1 MGIKRTVSIR
11 RIDLWGSEPLE
22 SKKMKQKM
30 QKNEMPIFP
39 IYFWANFLVILK
51 GKISKEDPILEK
63 SLTRKGKSYV
73 YLQVQVY
80 IAKIV
85 YLQVYHFGYVYL

>member
-1 MGIKRTVSIR
+1 MSQHHVFWFILFSTYISHKIDQKFFKTVFQML
-11 RIDLWGSEPLE
+11 D
-22 SKKMKQKM
+22 
-30 QKNEMPIFP
+30 KNDI
-39 IYFWANFLVILK
+39 
-51 GKISKEDPILEK
+51 
-63 SLTRKGKSYV
+63 KGKSYV

>member
-1 MGIKRTVSIR
+1 MNPSIAT
-11 RIDLWGSEPLE
+11 DSFFEP
-22 SKKMKQKM
+22 
-30 QKNEMPIFP
+30 
-39 IYFWANFLVILK
+39 FLQVLSIQVWNLK
-51 GKISKEDPILEK
+51 IAFL
-63 SLTRKGKSYV
+63 LGKSYV